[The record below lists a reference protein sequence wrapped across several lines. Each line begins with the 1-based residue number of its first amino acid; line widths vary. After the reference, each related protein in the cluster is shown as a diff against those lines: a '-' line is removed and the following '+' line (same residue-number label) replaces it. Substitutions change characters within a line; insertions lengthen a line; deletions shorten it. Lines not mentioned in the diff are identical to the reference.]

1 MEHILRIYNEE
12 ILHGVATWDEAPWTM
27 ERRKAWFAGHDES
40 TPVLVAEV
48 EGEFAGFA
56 YLSMLSDKAG
66 WRFSR
71 EDTIYLDP
79 KFHGQGI
86 GKILLVA
93 LLEEGRRIGVN
104 LVVASITS
112 SNAASLA
119 LHKRLGFEF
128 VGEWHEAGFKFGK
141 WMDTTYLQKNLRA

>member
-119 LHKRLGFEF
+119 LH
-128 VGEWHEAGFKFGK
+128 
-141 WMDTTYLQKNLRA
+141 